1 MNFIPTPIPN
11 LLIVEHQVWKDDRGF
26 FMETYNEAPFKQS
39 GINDRFVQDNLSS
52 SHRGVLRG
60 MHAQAGENAQ
70 GKLVR
75 VLRGSVLDVVVDI
88 RKNSPTY
95 GQQFSIELIESEAKS
110 LWIPPGFLHGFLA
123 LEDNTLFAYKVTG
136 FYDKSGEIGVRWSDP
151 ELGIH
156 WPIPESQLIISDKD
170 QQLPLLREIGSPFNF

>member
-1 MNFIPTPIPN
+1 MNIITTPIPD
-11 LLIVEHQVWKDDRGF
+11 LLIIEHQIWKDERGF
-26 FMETYNEAPFKQS
+26 FIETYNERTFKKN
-39 GINDRFVQDNLSS
+39 GVDYRFIQDNLSNS
-52 SHRGVLRG
+52 YRGVLRG

-88 RKNSPTY
+88 RKDSPTY
-95 GQQFSIELIESEAKS
+95 GQHFSIELTETEARS

-136 FYDKSGEIGVRWSDP
+136 FYDKSGEIGVRWNDP
-151 ELGIH
+151 ELGIR
-156 WPIPESQLIISDKD
+156 WPIQESELIISEKDK
-170 QQLPLLREIGSPFNF
+170 QLPSLSEIDNPF